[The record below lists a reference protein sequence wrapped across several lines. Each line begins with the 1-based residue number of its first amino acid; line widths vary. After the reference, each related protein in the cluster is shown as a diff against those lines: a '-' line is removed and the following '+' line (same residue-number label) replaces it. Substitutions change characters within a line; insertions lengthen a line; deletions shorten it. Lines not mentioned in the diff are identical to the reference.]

1 MGNDPALRL
10 PGVTALIDAALAE
23 DLGAGDVTTEAL
35 VPPTAEAEAVLRT
48 RLAGVIAGLG
58 VAEAVFRRLDP
69 QVVFEQGVAEGEE
82 VVAGTV
88 LATVRGRARALLSGE
103 RVALNFLQH
112 LSGIATFTRAYVR
125 AIAGT
130 RARIVDTRKTTPGLR
145 MLEKYAVRVGGGH
158 NHRFGLSD
166 GVLVK
171 DNHLTVVGS
180 LTQAIRRA
188 RQKVHHLL
196 RVEVEVE
203 SLDQVREALAAGA
216 DILLLDNMSLEALRE
231 AVRLAQGRALT
242 EASGGIT
249 LDNVAAV
256 AATGVDFISVGA
268 LTHSA
273 PALDIGLDFVSVSM
287 P

>member
-1 MGNDPALRL
+1 
-10 PGVTALIDAALAE
+10 
-23 DLGAGDVTTEAL
+23 
-35 VPPTAEAEAVLRT
+35 LRT